1 MMKLEVFKRGWSM
14 RVGPLLLE
22 KEKMS
27 LSKDGWREV
36 AQYFHP
42 FHHYISEQKVG
53 DWTPGAPPLP
63 LML

>member
-1 MMKLEVFKRGWSM
+1 M

-42 FHHYISEQKVG
+42 FRHYISEQKVG
-53 DWTPGAPPLP
+53 DWTPGAPPIS
-63 LML
+63 LMV